1 MKKKII
7 RISSF
12 VGIVLFVL
20 LIWKIGPDQIWD
32 NIEKITWHNFV
43 ILLFLRLF
51 YWMLR
56 TYCWDVI
63 LKGYGHRAT
72 FPHLFMCRMGSHAVS
87 HLTPSAT
94 VGGEAARIYMLN
106 SSSKKISLA
115 SVIVD
120 KTMEL
125 LSLIAFAIIGVGVA
139 ITRISMP
146 VKYQVFL
153 IAFVAVGSLLLFL
166 ILSKQKKGFIGWIV
180 RLLGKL
186 RIRIKALERNKKK
199 IEETDKYI
207 SEFYRNQRKRFW
219 QVFFLYSLLVLV
231 WTMEIHLTLMF
242 IGAADISIMDSFVI
256 VTLGSISFSFP
267 IVPASI
273 GIYEATYVGI
283 FALLRLGADMGLTLV
298 LIRRVIALLW
308 AGLGVLGMIIMN
320 PDRQK
325 KSEDH

>member
-1 MKKKII
+1 MKKKIV

-20 LIWKIGPDQIWD
+20 LIWKIGPDRIWD
-32 NIEKITWHNFV
+32 NIAKITWHNFV
-43 ILLFLRLF
+43 ILLFMRLF

-56 TYCWDVI
+56 TFCWGVI

-72 FPHLFMCRMGSHAVS
+72 FPHLFVCRMSSHAVS

-115 SVIVD
+115 SVIID

-125 LSLIAFAIIGVGVA
+125 LSLVGFAIIGVGIA
-139 ITRISMP
+139 ITRIPMP
-146 VKYQVFL
+146 AKYQVFL
-153 IAFVAVGSLLLFL
+153 VSFVVAGTLLLFL

-180 RLLGKL
+180 TILGKV
-186 RIRIKALERNKKK
+186 RIRLKALERNKEK
-199 IEETDKYI
+199 IAETDEYI
-207 SEFYRNQRKRFW
+207 SEFYLNQRKRFW
-219 QVFFLYSLLVLV
+219 LVFFLYSLLVLV
-231 WTMEIHLTLMF
+231 WTAEIHFTLVF
-242 IGAADISIMDSFVI
+242 IGAANISILDSFVI

-273 GIYEATYVGI
+273 GIYEAIYVGI
-283 FALLRLGADMGLTLV
+283 FALLRLGTSMGLTLV
-298 LIRRVIALLW
+298 LIRRVIALIW
-308 AGLGVLGMIIMN
+308 AGFGVLGMIIAN
-320 PDRQK
+320 PGRQK
-325 KSEDH
+325 KKEDL

>member
-7 RISSF
+7 RISSLI
-12 VGIVLFVL
+12 GIVLFVL
-20 LIWKIGPDQIWD
+20 LVWKIGPDQIWD
-32 NIEKITWHNFV
+32 NIKKITWHNFV
-43 ILLFLRLF
+43 ILFFLRLF

-72 FPHLFMCRMGSHAVS
+72 FLHLFVCRMSSHAVS
-87 HLTPSAT
+87 HLTPSAA
-94 VGGEAARIYMLN
+94 VGGEAARIFMLN
-106 SSSKKISLA
+106 SSSKKITLA

-125 LSLIAFAIIGVGVA
+125 LALIALAIVGVGVA
-139 ITRISMP
+139 VTRISLP

-153 IAFVAVGSLLLFL
+153 ISFVVGGTLLLFL
-166 ILSKQKKGFIGWIV
+166 ILSKQKQGFIGWIV
-180 RLLGKL
+180 KLLGK
-186 RIRIKALERNKKK
+186 IKIKFKAVERNREK

-219 QVFFLYSLLVLV
+219 QVFFLYSMLVLV
-231 WTMEIHLTLMF
+231 WTMEIHLTLLF
-242 IGAADISIMDSFVI
+242 IGASNISILDSFVI

-283 FALLRLGADMGLTLV
+283 FALLRLGTDMGLTLV

-308 AGLGVLGMIIMN
+308 AGVGVLGMIIVN
-320 PDRQK
+320 QDRQK
-325 KSEDH
+325 KREDL